1 MDYPAAAML
10 TRLRL
15 KNFKAWKDS
24 GELRLAPLTVFFGA
38 NSAGK
43 SSVSQL
49 LRLLRDTVAS
59 PDRQRALQLGDPL
72 DPAGTPGFEE
82 LVHGRDVR
90 RELGFGLGWKLER
103 PLVVRDPL
111 TERRFTGDAL
121 RFDARIGADRRGQP
135 QTRGFRYEL
144 DEGGLERLS
153 VDFEQRLSASGARAT
168 KGFTLASAQLPLA
181 PNPGRLR
188 ALPGPQRF
196 YGFPDEV
203 SAWYRNTAFTDDLV
217 LELER
222 LLRSVVS
229 LGPMREPPRRLYV
242 GSGET
247 PRHVG
252 HRGEKTIEALLAAG
266 RRSFLLRPGQKPRTL
281 QTLVAERLLSMGL
294 IHDFAVEAVSRSGRV
309 HEVWVRTAKGLPR
322 VKLTDVGFGVS
333 QVLPVIVE
341 CFYIPRRTIAIVEQ
355 PELHL
360 HPRVQSDVAD
370 LFVDAVRAQENG
382 APRDCQFLVESHSE
396 HFLRRLQRLI
406 AEERLRP
413 EEAALYFVETVR
425 GQARVR
431 ELEVDAFGNILNWP
445 EGFFG
450 DEMGDLLARSEA
462 QARRMHQERPG

>member
-1 MDYPAAAML
+1 ML

-15 KNFKAWKDS
+15 TNFRAWKDS

-43 SSVSQL
+43 SSISQL

-59 PDRQRALQLGDPL
+59 SERQRALQLGDPL
-72 DPAGTPGFEE
+72 DPAGVPGFEE
-82 LVHGRDVR
+82 LVHGRDVS
-90 RELGFGLGWKLER
+90 RELGFGLGWTLER
-103 PLVVRDPL
+103 PLDVHDPL
-111 TERRFTGDAL
+111 SDRDFHGDAM
-121 RFDARIGADRRGQP
+121 RFDARLGADRKGQP
-135 QTRGFRYEL
+135 QTRGFRYAL
-144 DEGGLERLS
+144 DQGRSEQLS
-153 VDFEQRLSASGARAT
+153 VSFEQRPSSAGSRAA
-168 KGFTLASAQLPLA
+168 KGFALGSAQFPLA
-181 PNPGRLR
+181 PNPGRQR
-188 ALPGPQRF
+188 ALPAPQRF

-229 LGPMREPPRRLYV
+229 LGPLREPPRRLYV
-242 GSGET
+242 GTGET

-266 RRSFLLRPGQKPRTL
+266 RRSFRLRAGQKPKTL
-281 QTLVAERLLSMGL
+281 QELVAERLLAMGL

-309 HEVWVRTAKGLPR
+309 YEVWVRTAKGLPR
-322 VKLTDVGFGVS
+322 VKLTEVGFGVS

-341 CFYIPRRTIAIVEQ
+341 CFYVPRRTLALIEQ

-382 APRDCQFLVESHSE
+382 VPRDCQFLVESHSE

-413 EEAALYFVETVR
+413 EQAALYFVETVR

-462 QARRMHQERPG
+462 QARRMERERPR